1 MIFLVY
7 CIVSLLNC
15 MICLSCHPDLRD
27 IFHTPTAQYS
37 LFVLKVPLNTSK
49 LSYFVTMTVRLQY
62 SSQVVVYC
70 SSEYLG
76 DRFTRD
82 KPKWLHDSAAELWS
96 VPVCRGVI
104 VIRPMGRHQWCQAGP
119 TEKGSSSQPAGI
131 QRTVLSV
138 NSGDM
143 PEHFGPAP
151 PRVRSAS

>member
-1 MIFLVY
+1 
-7 CIVSLLNC
+7 

-82 KPKWLHDSAAELWS
+82 KPK
-96 VPVCRGVI
+96 
-104 VIRPMGRHQWCQAGP
+104 
-119 TEKGSSSQPAGI
+119 
-131 QRTVLSV
+131 
-138 NSGDM
+138 
-143 PEHFGPAP
+143 
-151 PRVRSAS
+151 